1 MTAAGEL
8 RMTLP
13 TPFHSVLRSR
23 LVAAPVRRVSEQAR
37 RRAAALIADLR
48 IRGVAEVGAAW
59 RARLAT
65 PAFWRPV
72 GASVLLHA
80 VALAGLVMLH
90 RASLHTAAPPTI
102 EVALTPSDPD
112 ARVGPQSGIAWG
124 SEAERTAI
132 MALLEARRSAALVSE
147 IVITTVRKPPAPRR
161 PSSASHTPPADPA
174 PPAAKALPR
183 PVPERLPPPGGDPI
197 AAAPASQPAPAPP
210 VRSADAPVD
219 PPGRTAEPALP
230 AAAPAVAQAA
240 PLRVAAQADPLPVAE
255 PAPAPTPDPI
265 GAESAAAPAPAH
277 PPEATPAPPVQS
289 AEAPI
294 DPPSRPA
301 EPPAAPQIATLN
313 SSTPADQGEKR
324 YLQAV
329 FERLRPIRDYP
340 DLAKYH
346 TSGRLQLA
354 ITVGRDGT
362 VLNALV
368 KHSSGYGFLDK
379 AGLDLVRRASPLPA
393 LPTSFAKDSYTFE
406 VPVSFRYD

>member
-1 MTAAGEL
+1 
-8 RMTLP
+8 MTLP
-13 TPFHSVLRSR
+13 TPLRSVLRSR
-23 LVAAPVRRVSEQAR
+23 LVAAPVRRASEQVR

-48 IRGVAEVGAAW
+48 VRGGAEVGAAW

-65 PAFWRPV
+65 PAFWRPF

-90 RASLHTAAPPTI
+90 RASLHTAEPPAI

-124 SEAERTAI
+124 SEAEHTAI
-132 MALLEARRSAALVSE
+132 MALLEARRSAALLNE
-147 IVITTVRKPPAPRR
+147 IVVTSAHKPPAPRR
-161 PSSASHTPPADPA
+161 PSSASHTPSADPA
-174 PPAAKALPR
+174 PPAPAPAKALSR
-183 PVPERLPPPGGDPI
+183 PVPERLTTPGGNPVV
-197 AAAPASQPAPAPP
+197 AALVSQSAPAPP
-210 VRSADAPVD
+210 LKSADAPVD
-219 PPGRTAEPALP
+219 PPSRPAELALP
-230 AAAPAVAQAA
+230 AAAPALAQVA
-240 PLRVAAQADPLPVAE
+240 PRPVEAQTDPLAVAE
-255 PAPAPTPDPI
+255 PVPAPVPPLEPVRA
-265 GAESAAAPAPAH
+265 GLAAAPAPA
-277 PPEATPAPPVQS
+277 PPAEATPAPPVQP
-289 AEAPI
+289 AETPI
-294 DPPSRPA
+294 EPPARPT
-301 EPPAAPQIATLN
+301 EPPAAPQIATLAT
-313 SSTPADQGEKR
+313 STPADQGEKR

-362 VLNALV
+362 VLDALV

>member
-1 MTAAGEL
+1 
-8 RMTLP
+8 MTLP
-13 TPFHSVLRSR
+13 TPLRSVLRSR
-23 LVAAPVRRVSEQAR
+23 LVAAPVRRASEQAR

-48 IRGVAEVGAAW
+48 IRGASEIGAAW

-72 GASVLLHA
+72 GASVLVHA
-80 VALAGLVMLH
+80 MALAGLVMLH
-90 RASLHTAAPPTI
+90 RASLHTEEPPTI

-124 SEAERTAI
+124 SEAEHSAI
-132 MALLEARRSAALVSE
+132 MALLEARRSAALLNE
-147 IVITTVRKPPAPRR
+147 IVITSVRKPHAPHRPSPAP
-161 PSSASHTPPADPA
+161 HEQPADPA
-174 PPAAKALPR
+174 PPAAAKAVPR
-183 PVPERLPPPGGDPI
+183 PIPERLPTPDPVV
-197 AAAPASQPAPAPP
+197 AALVSQPAPARP

-219 PPGRTAEPALP
+219 RPSRPTAPALAP
-230 AAAPAVAQAA
+230 AAPALAQAA
-240 PLRVAAQADPLPVAE
+240 PLPVAAQADPLPVAE
-255 PAPAPTPDPI
+255 RAPAPTPDPI
-265 GAESAAAPAPAH
+265 GAELAAV
-277 PPEATPAPPVQS
+277 PAPPPP
-289 AEAPI
+289 AEAA
-294 DPPSRPA
+294 PPPVQPA
-301 EPPAAPQIATLN
+301 EPPPAAPQIAALAT
-313 SSTPADQGEKR
+313 SAPADQGEKR

-362 VLNALV
+362 VLDALV
-368 KHSSGYGFLDK
+368 KHSSGYGFLDR
-379 AGLDLVRRASPLPA
+379 AGLDLVHRASPLPA